1 MYSELPIS
9 VGVSVPPSSP
19 PPPPPRLFGTAPF
32 KGAQPVHTVAQ
43 IMDAQPNLDGQLISA
58 EAQDF
63 LEQLLKRH
71 PG

>member
-1 MYSELPIS
+1 M
-9 VGVSVPPSSP
+9 
-19 PPPPPRLFGTAPF
+19 PF
-32 KGAQPVHTVAQ
+32 QGAQAVHTVAQ

-71 PG
+71 PK

>member
-1 MYSELPIS
+1 MQDELLLVLVES
-9 VGVSVPPSSP
+9 AP
-19 PPPPPRLFGTAPF
+19 PPPRPPRLFGVAPF
-32 KGAQPVHTVAQ
+32 QGAQAVHTLAQ

-71 PG
+71 PR